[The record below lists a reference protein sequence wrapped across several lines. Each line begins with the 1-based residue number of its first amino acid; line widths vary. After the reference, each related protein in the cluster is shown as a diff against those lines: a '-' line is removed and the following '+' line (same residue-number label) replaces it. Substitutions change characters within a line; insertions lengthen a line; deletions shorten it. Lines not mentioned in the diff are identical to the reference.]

1 MPASLTGPFDALPH
15 APGSAMGGT
24 AERTW
29 LLSPRDCDAAGRFEV
44 FPDANFGV
52 GIVLTDSRCSAVVG
66 GPITERFLAA
76 PGEAGIHWIRFR
88 PGLLP
93 RLADVTPAGLVDA
106 PGIELDRLLGLDLDD
121 LGERM
126 LRAPSVT
133 ARLRLLDQAF
143 LSLGEVRSC
152 QDRRCRRM
160 LEMVD
165 RLDGRLDVQELARE
179 SGLSVRSLQ
188 RTFLAQ
194 VGLTPKQL
202 IANVRLQRTLERLR
216 AWGRTPTSHAGLAA
230 ACGFS
235 DQSHMIRDLK
245 RRTGRSPRELEG
257 RVAFVQDAAACM
269 AQDSDRPVGLE
280 EAACPVPTASGSV
293 LLH

>member
-1 MPASLTGPFDALPH
+1 MPASLTGPLDALPH
-15 APGSAMGGT
+15 ALGSAMGRI

-29 LLSPRDCDAAGRFEV
+29 LLSPKDCDALGRFEV

-52 GIVLTDSRCSAVVG
+52 GLVLSATRCSVVVG
-66 GPITERFLAA
+66 GPITERFLAE

-93 RLADVTPAGLVDA
+93 RIADVVPAGLVDA
-106 PGIELDRLLGLDLDD
+106 PGIELDRLLDLDLDA
-121 LGERM
+121 LGER
-126 LRAPSVT
+126 LVRAPSVA

-143 LSLGEVRSC
+143 LAAGEVRFC

-165 RLDGRLDVQELARE
+165 RLDGVLDVQGLARE
-179 SGLSVRSLQ
+179 FGLSVRSVQ
-188 RTFLAQ
+188 RTFLQQ

-202 IANVRLQRTLERLR
+202 IANVRLQRALARLR
-216 AWGRTPTSHAGLAA
+216 APGRLPGSRARLAA
-230 ACGFS
+230 ECGFA

-245 RRTGRSPRELEG
+245 RHTGRTPGELEG
-257 RVAFVQDAAACM
+257 PVAFVQDEAPSRE
-269 AQDSDRPVGLE
+269 QDSDRPMGLE
-280 EAACPVPTASGSV
+280 ESACPASTASGSA
-293 LLH
+293 LSS